1 MRNVLLV
8 LSGPSGVGKGT
19 ISEILKKSDDM
30 SFSISY
36 TTRQPRAGEE
46 HGKHYFF
53 VSKEEFLNGIE
64 NDEFLEYSNHFDNY
78 YGTPKSFVFDK
89 LKNTNV
95 LLEID
100 VNGAL
105 MVKKSFPDAV
115 LVMIA
120 PPSREEL
127 KARLINRGTE
137 SLQKIEERISRMDY
151 ELEKQSLYDYTVIN
165 DDLDK
170 AVLEIKNIILKEK
183 SK

>member
-36 TTRQPRAGEE
+36 TTRQPRVGEE

-53 VSKEEFLNGIE
+53 VSKEEFLKGIE
-64 NDEFLEYSNHFDNY
+64 NNDFLEYSNHFDNY
-78 YGTPKSFVFDK
+78 YGTPKSFVLDK
-89 LKNTNV
+89 LKSTNV

-127 KARLINRGTE
+127 KERLIKRGTE

-165 DDLDK
+165 DDLDR
-170 AVLEIKNIILKEK
+170 AVLEMKNIILNEK

>member
-19 ISEILKKSDDM
+19 ISEILKKSDNM

-36 TTRQPRAGEE
+36 TTRQPRVGEE

-151 ELEKQSLYDYTVIN
+151 ELEKQSLYS
-165 DDLDK
+165 
-170 AVLEIKNIILKEK
+170 EITYR
-183 SK
+183 

>member
-1 MRNVLLV
+1 
-8 LSGPSGVGKGT
+8 
-19 ISEILKKSDDM
+19 
-30 SFSISY
+30 
-36 TTRQPRAGEE
+36 
-46 HGKHYFF
+46 
-53 VSKEEFLNGIE
+53 
-64 NDEFLEYSNHFDNY
+64 
-78 YGTPKSFVFDK
+78 VFDK

>member
-115 LVMIA
+115 LVMIT

-127 KARLINRGTE
+127 RARLINRGTE

>member
-78 YGTPKSFVFDK
+78 YGTPKSFVLDK

-115 LVMIA
+115 LVMIV